1 MSTARAALSAS
12 AATSA
17 LNGFCAR
24 GARRDPR
31 RVAPAL
37 PRAVPSEERCDVD
50 ALSKRKPLPSVIVGG
65 LFVAEARVGSDRR
78 VSASAKRSPNGETAR
93 LDVPDD
99 DDDDVETRP
108 AKARDRTLET
118 TALANEAISMWLAAA
133 VLGPLL
139 DHQHS
144 RFDVL
149 HYHQPFTLN
158 LAGGLARSVAEAAQ
172 RLPSGARGALA
183 FFFQRETGILETAW
197 WVPPLFGG
205 AGVVIG
211 LGHTLGDSLRLRVGA
226 LAETFE
232 GVDKKTF
239 LDECPG
245 KPVTG
250 WEPSPAATALAISCF
265 ATQYFFSGALAT
277 TTNNPFG
284 DHVPRLAVDGVLA
297 AWGIAAWWGFDR
309 TAQGLV
315 MACLTAVAG
324 PVAEIGLINIAHL
337 YAYASPDVLG
347 VPTWIPWVY
356 FCGAPAVGL
365 LARAVRAEIRAAL
378 QLPAPTAD
386 VAPPPRK
393 KAWRPPPRGFQLGG
407 PRSEAGAPPTG
418 AASVGARGHV
428 RPRGKVTVLVE
439 GGGGGGL
446 DAKARAASTGAEKT
460 KRNDPPEPPFSRASK
475 PRAPP
480 STAARHSSVPRSA
493 SRPTGATATDARATG
508 ESRRDVG
515 TDGDGAEEG
524 KGEDGARGD
533 GERDRRAA
541 RRDALR
547 REVIAL
553 QQLKP
558 RLELVLDELV
568 REASGARAKGEGK
581 EAER

>member
-1 MSTARAALSAS
+1 MAEAPPADEDARA
-12 AATSA
+12 
-17 LNGFCAR
+17 
-24 GARRDPR
+24 
-31 RVAPAL
+31 
-37 PRAVPSEERCDVD
+37 
-50 ALSKRKPLPSVIVGG
+50 
-65 LFVAEARVGSDRR
+65 GSDRR
-78 VSASAKRSPNGETAR
+78 ASTSAKRLPNGETAR
-93 LDVPDD
+93 LDVSEDD
-99 DDDDVETRP
+99 DETRR
-108 AKARDRTLET
+108 AKARIQTLET
-118 TALANEAISMWLAAA
+118 TALANEAISMWLGAA

-144 RFDVL
+144 KFDVL
-149 HYHQPFTLN
+149 HYFQPVTLD
-158 LAGGLARSVAEAAQ
+158 LASGLARSVAEAA
-172 RLPSGARGALA
+172 RGLPSGAPAALA

-211 LGHTLGDSLRLRVGA
+211 LGHTLGDSLRLRAGA

-250 WEPSPAATALAISCF
+250 WEPAPATAALAISFF

-284 DHVPRLAVDGVLA
+284 DHLPRLAVDGVLA

-324 PVAEIGLINIAHL
+324 PAAEIGLINIAHL

-356 FCGAPAVGL
+356 FCGSPAVGL
-365 LARAVRAEIRAAL
+365 LARTVRADLRATL
-378 QLPAPTAD
+378 QLPKPTAD

-393 KAWRPPPRGFQLGG
+393 KAWRPPPRGFQAEGL
-407 PRSEAGAPPTG
+407 RSEAGGVPTG
-418 AASVGARGHV
+418 AADVGARDQLA